1 MDEQEVDTQVDVDTD
16 TEEESSQPSVQY
28 SNVAKNP
35 YVELASAAFLDYK
48 KKRQEE
54 NTQTA
59 QILKQAQDVLLARA
73 NPENSPEMYFRL
85 AAAFGKPTRTGAFG
99 ESLGYANE
107 ALAEEAARRE
117 KYRQAYEET
126 KLKYQLQQAQLPAQ
140 SAKENVDYA
149 TKMARIPQPKGSRS
163 EYLALLDEYKGMPDT
178 DPNKVRL
185 GKYIESFENRYKG
198 NRTTEKFDR
207 FQWAIQTLTN
217 KDSTQDQKNLA
228 MSILPPPKKPDDK
241 KPSYKDKAFEIIQQH
256 WNDVTN
262 GNPPSVNPK
271 VLQDAYRI
279 VYGEK
284 IGAGDQKPKT
294 PQQEAWEIVQNPDN
308 YTDEEVKNA
317 RLFLRL
323 DPKEKVSDTKPP
335 SPREAGTI
343 YTDKHLARAAQEI
356 FGNALV
362 PDNKDDREKVEKRAA
377 QYRNEEKNQRIEEKR
392 QSRPPP
398 REPKPKDAPI
408 DLTLGQATAERLG
421 VPFNDA
427 PYRGVN
433 DKVAG
438 QLLVSNTKAAQKAL
452 SKVEADASKTLKLD
466 SDVNRFLA
474 ANKKAPTGRERSLLP
489 SFGEDYQ
496 TMESIQAS
504 MAPENRKEGTG
515 AVSDFDAKQLIK
527 MSLSIQ
533 NNYQTNINIGLAL
546 KAANQMARD
555 KAKFLSDYFQANRH
569 LDGAEAAWM
578 RYATANPIFDRNNP
592 NQLNQ
597 RRMTYKQFFYP
608 PQQRARGGYM
618 GYSDLATLRNKYA
631 HGGAVRMQE
640 GGNPVDSVV
649 RLKPMEPGSD
659 TTNRARAFFGQG
671 MGMSFGDEAEA
682 LYRSFGDRNKSYDQ
696 YLNEIRADYRRFAE
710 QNPGQALG
718 FEFAGGIAPTVGAMF
733 IPGGQAKTATDLAR
747 APGIFRKAL
756 EYSTKTPTRRMVT
769 SGAGYGAVSGF
780 GAGEGGIGNRLLEA
794 GESGLLGAVT
804 APIIGKG
811 GELLYQGG
819 KGIYKR
825 LTKPGT
831 NIIDEQAYAKVLEKM
846 RQDNM
851 TPQQAIRQVALERG
865 EIPWAGPIGT
875 RPNTKLRDVSLGLTD
890 LAEAVAQRPGAGRK
904 KMTKSVVETGRGTK
918 GRVMNMAGE
927 HMAGGKTMF
936 QTETELTDALRSN
949 ADTLYENAYKFG
961 TVKDPRILDMLNQPQ
976 FKQAYQQVL
985 ETNKIRKA
993 NAIAQGKDPS
1003 KYDMKEIYKIT
1014 ETQPGIYQI
1023 DLVAAPDVRTL
1034 DQMKR
1039 GLDYIIRSG
1048 RRSENAAAQDAAHAL
1063 NEYKN
1068 TFLNV
1073 LDEVVPAYGVARQ
1086 QYRGDLEVLDALD
1099 IGRSQYSKMSPE
1111 EATSYVSKLT
1121 PTERDAVRIGY
1132 AQFFKDRIGNAKNS
1146 INAAEEIL
1154 GAENN
1159 AARLRALFDT
1169 QGEYDVFRGILKVES
1184 RNVKNA
1190 QQVGQGSATGR
1201 RKQLAKEFESDS
1213 TAAQMLDLA
1222 GGSPF
1227 NTFMRIIKKAP
1238 DLFKDEQVAS
1248 KVADILNTGKAADLG
1263 KLLRELESR
1272 ADRFAREA
1280 AKREAIGGT
1289 FSKATGRM
1297 MGETPIGADYV
1308 EPEVNIPSSV
1318 EGENT
1323 GVIIPEDYVPEPDEP
1338 EAEETVIIQEAD
1350 EPEDREQMR
1359 RGGMARRKKLRMQEG
1374 GDIPDPYSLK
1384 EILRRSEVSA
1394 MMEDMRDRQMKTSY
1408 GAGRVGYRHPVGD
1421 DREVG
1426 LGVSGMHSKY
1436 DVRTPEGQRF
1446 SGKKSAVTGVDASYG
1461 DKRNQLYMKYG
1472 LPVDGK
1478 KMRLAEAGYSRNLD
1492 NDRGT
1497 VGIRHSQLSP
1507 EGFPDRRTQLYYS
1520 REFRKG
1526 GAVSPKAM
1534 GSIVRKMYK

>member
-1 MDEQEVDTQVDVDTD
+1 MDEQEIDTQVDVDTD
-16 TEEESSQPSVQY
+16 TEEESSQPPVQY
-28 SNVAKNP
+28 SNVGKNP
-35 YVELASAAFLDYK
+35 YVDLASAAFLDYK
-48 KKRQEE
+48 KRRQEE

-85 AAAFGKPTRTGAFG
+85 AAAFGKPTKTGAFG

-140 SAKENVDYA
+140 SAKENVDYL

-163 EYLALLDEYKGMPDT
+163 EYLALLDEYRGMPDN
-178 DPNKVRL
+178 DPNKARL
-185 GKYIESFENRYKG
+185 GNYIQSFENRYKQK
-198 NRTTEKFDR
+198 TSPDKFD
-207 FQWAIQTLTN
+207 I
-217 KDSTQDQKNLA
+217 KKNA
-228 MSILPPPKKPDDK
+228 YD
-241 KPSYKDKAFEIIQQH
+241 IIQQH
-256 WNDVTN
+256 KKDPNSVSAEDLKDARILL
-262 GNPPSVNPK
+262 GLEKPSETPK
-271 VLQDAYRI
+271 PETFQEKRWAVQTLLSKDATEEQRNLANSVLGLTKPGSAKPLGY
-279 VYGEK
+279 K
-284 IGAGDQKPKT
+284 DQ
-294 PQQEAWEIVQNPDN
+294 AWEVIKNHSSDPESVSEADLA
-308 YTDEEVKNA
+308 NA
-317 RLFLRL
+317 RSVLGL
-323 DPKEKVSDTKPP
+323 DKPASDKKAP
-335 SPREAGTI
+335 SARETGQL

-362 PDNKDDREKVEKRAA
+362 PENKADREKVEARAA
-377 QYRNEEKNQRIEEKR
+377 QYRIDEKNQRIAEKR
-392 QSRPPP
+392 ESRPPP
-398 REPKPKDAPI
+398 RDSKPREPAI
-408 DLTLGQATAERLG
+408 DLAGGQVIAERLG
-421 VPFNDA
+421 VPFNDT

-438 QLLVSNTKAAQKAL
+438 QLLVSNTKTAQKTL
-452 SKVEADASKTLKLD
+452 SRLEADAAKTLKLD

-474 ANKKAPTGRERSLLP
+474 ANKRAPTGRERNFLP

-504 MAPENRKEGTG
+504 MSPENRKEGTG

-527 MSLSIQ
+527 MSLNIG
-533 NNYQTNINIGLAL
+533 NNYQSNQNIGLAI

-578 RYATANPIFDRNNP
+578 QYATQNPIFDRRNP
-592 NQLNQ
+592 ERLNQ
-597 RRMTYKQFFYP
+597 NRKTYKQFFYP

-631 HGGAVRMQE
+631 HGGAVRMQT
-640 GGNPVDSVV
+640 GGTPPESVV
-649 RLKPMEPGSD
+649 RLKPMEPASD
-659 TTNRARAFFGQG
+659 ATNRARAYFGQG

-682 LYRSFGDRNKSYDQ
+682 LYRSVGDRNKSYDQ

-710 QNPGQALG
+710 ENPGQALT
-718 FEFAGGIAPTVGAMF
+718 FEFAGGVAPTIGAMLL
-733 IPGGQAKTATDLAR
+733 PGGQTKTAADVSR

-769 SGAGYGAVSGF
+769 AGGGYGAISGF
-780 GAGEGGIGNRLLEA
+780 GAGEGGVGNRLLEA
-794 GESGLLGAVT
+794 GESGLIGA
-804 APIIGKG
+804 AAGPIIGKG

-825 LTKPGT
+825 LVKPGT

-846 RQDNM
+846 AQDGM
-851 TPQQAIRQVALERG
+851 TPQQAIRQVALDRG
-865 EIPWAGPIGT
+865 YMPDPRAAGT
-875 RPNTKLRDVSLGLTD
+875 RPRTKLRDVSPGLTD

-904 KMTKSVVETGRGTK
+904 KMTEDVVKTGRTTK
-918 GRVMNMAGE
+918 GRVMDITTERMG
-927 HMAGGKTMF
+927 GGKTMF
-936 QTETELTDALRSN
+936 QTETELTDALRDN
-949 ADTLYENAYKFG
+949 AKTLYDDAYKFG
-961 TVKDPRILDMLNQPQ
+961 TVTDPRILNMLDQPQ
-976 FKQAYQQVL
+976 FKQAYQQVM

-1048 RRSENAAAQDAAHAL
+1048 RRSENAASQDAAQAL

-1068 TFLNV
+1068 TFLGI
-1073 LDEVVPAYGVARQ
+1073 LDETVPAYKAARQ
-1086 QYRGDLEVLDALD
+1086 QYKGDLEVLDALD
-1099 IGRSQYSKMSPE
+1099 IGRNQYSKMSPE
-1111 EATSYVSKLT
+1111 EVTDYIGKLT
-1121 PTERDAVRIGY
+1121 PSERDAVRIGY

-1169 QGEYDVFRGILKVES
+1169 QGEYDVFRGILKAES
-1184 RNVKNA
+1184 RNVKSA
-1190 QQVGQGSATGR
+1190 QQIGQGSATGR
-1201 RKQLAKEFESDS
+1201 RKELSKEFESDS

-1227 NTFMRIIKKAP
+1227 NTFMRIVKKAP
-1238 DLFKDEQVAS
+1238 DLFKNEQVAS
-1248 KVADILNTGKAADLG
+1248 RVADILNTGKASELG

-1272 ADRFAREA
+1272 ADKFAMER
-1280 AKREAIGGT
+1280 AKREAIGGIG
-1289 FSKATGRM
+1289 SRGAGRM
-1297 MGETPIGADYV
+1297 AGETPIGADYV

-1318 EGENT
+1318 EGENA
-1323 GVIIPEDYVPEPDEP
+1323 GVIIPSDYAPPAEEP

-1350 EPEDREQMR
+1350 DPEEREQMK
-1359 RGGMARRKKLRMQEG
+1359 RGGSVYKGSHKAL
-1374 GDIPDPYSLK
+1374 
-1384 EILRRSEVSA
+1384 
-1394 MMEDMRDRQMKTSY
+1394 MK
-1408 GAGRVGYRHPVGD
+1408 VK
-1421 DREVG
+1421 
-1426 LGVSGMHSKY
+1426 MKM
-1436 DVRTPEGQRF
+1436 
-1446 SGKKSAVTGVDASYG
+1446 
-1461 DKRNQLYMKYG
+1461 KR
-1472 LPVDGK
+1472 
-1478 KMRLAEAGYSRNLD
+1478 
-1492 NDRGT
+1492 
-1497 VGIRHSQLSP
+1497 
-1507 EGFPDRRTQLYYS
+1507 
-1520 REFRKG
+1520 
-1526 GAVSPKAM
+1526 
-1534 GSIVRKMYK
+1534 

>member
-1 MDEQEVDTQVDVDTD
+1 MDEQEIDTQVDVDTD
-16 TEEESSQPSVQY
+16 TEEESSQPPVQY
-28 SNVAKNP
+28 SNVGKNQ
-35 YVELASAAFLDYK
+35 YVDLASAAFFDYK

-140 SAKENVDYA
+140 SAKENVDYL

-163 EYLALLDEYKGMPDT
+163 EYLALLDEYRGMPDN
-178 DPNKVRL
+178 DPNKAKL
-185 GKYIESFENRYKG
+185 GKYIESFENRYKQK
-198 NRTTEKFDR
+198 TSPDKFDV
-207 FQWAIQTLTN
+207 
-217 KDSTQDQKNLA
+217 KKNA
-228 MSILPPPKKPDDK
+228 YD
-241 KPSYKDKAFEIIQQH
+241 IIQQH
-256 WNDVTN
+256 KKDPNSVLPEDLKDARILL
-262 GNPPSVNPK
+262 GLEKPSETSKPEAFQEKRWAVQTLLSKDATEDQRNLANS
-271 VLQDAYRI
+271 VLGLNKPGSTKPLGY
-279 VYGEK
+279 K
-284 IGAGDQKPKT
+284 DQ
-294 PQQEAWEIVQNPDN
+294 AWEVIKNHSSDPESVSEADLA
-308 YTDEEVKNA
+308 NA
-317 RLFLRL
+317 RSVLGL
-323 DPKEKVSDTKPP
+323 DKPASDKKPP
-335 SPREAGTI
+335 SARETGQL

-356 FGNALV
+356 FGNAIV
-362 PDNKDDREKVEKRAA
+362 PENKADREKVEARAA
-377 QYRNEEKNQRIEEKR
+377 QYRIDEKNQRIAEKR
-392 QSRPPP
+392 ESRPPP
-398 REPKPKDAPI
+398 RPPKEKDPAI
-408 DLTLGQATAERLG
+408 DLAGGQVIAERLG
-421 VPFNDA
+421 VPFNDT

-438 QLLVSNTKAAQKAL
+438 QLLVSNTKAAQKSL
-452 SKVEADASKTLKLD
+452 SKLEADAAKTLKLD

-474 ANKKAPTGRERSLLP
+474 ANKRAPTGRERSFLP

-504 MAPENRKEGTG
+504 MSPENRKEGTG

-527 MSLSIQ
+527 MSLNIG
-533 NNYQTNINIGLAL
+533 NNYQSNQNIGLAI

-578 RYATANPIFDRNNP
+578 QYATQNPIFDRRNP
-592 NQLNQ
+592 ERLNQ
-597 RRMTYKQFFYP
+597 NRKTYKQFFYP

-682 LYRSFGDRNKSYDQ
+682 LY
-696 YLNEIRADYRRFAE
+696 LNEIRADYRRFAE

-718 FEFAGGIAPTVGAMF
+718 FEFAGGVAPTVGAMF
-733 IPGGQAKTATDLAR
+733 IPGGQAKTGADISR
-747 APGIFRKAL
+747 APGIFRKAM

-769 SGAGYGAVSGF
+769 AGGGYGAISGF

-825 LTKPGT
+825 LVKPGT

-846 RQDNM
+846 AQDKL

-865 EIPWAGPIGT
+865 EIPWAGPTGT
-875 RPNTKLRDVSLGLTD
+875 RPNTKLRDVSPGLTD
-890 LAEAVAQRPGAGRK
+890 LAEAVAQRPGGGRK
-904 KMTKSVVETGRGTK
+904 KMTESVVQTGRGTK

-949 ADTLYENAYKFG
+949 ADNLYESAYKFG

-1048 RRSENAAAQDAAHAL
+1048 RRSENAASQDAAQAL

-1073 LDEVVPAYGVARQ
+1073 LDEIVPDYKMARQ
-1086 QYRGDLEVLDALD
+1086 QYKGDLEVLDALD
-1099 IGRSQYSKMSPE
+1099 IGRGQYSKMSPE

-1132 AQFFKDRIGNAKNS
+1132 AQFFKDRIGNSKNS

-1184 RNVKNA
+1184 RNVRNA
-1190 QQVGQGSATGR
+1190 QQIGQGSATGR
-1201 RKQLAKEFESDS
+1201 RKELSKEFESDN

-1238 DLFKDEQVAS
+1238 DLFKNEQVAS
-1248 KVADILNTGKAADLG
+1248 KVADILNTGKASELG

-1272 ADRFAREA
+1272 ADRFAMDQ
-1280 AKREAIGGT
+1280 AKKQAIGGV
-1289 FSKATGRM
+1289 FSKGTGRM
-1297 MGETPIGADYV
+1297 MGETPIAADYV

-1318 EGENT
+1318 EGENA
-1323 GVIIPEDYVPEPDEP
+1323 GVIIPSDYVPPVEEP
-1338 EAEETVIIQEAD
+1338 EPEETVIIQEAD
-1350 EPEDREQMR
+1350 EPEEREQMK
-1359 RGGMARRKKLRMQEG
+1359 RGGSVYKGSHKAL
-1374 GDIPDPYSLK
+1374 
-1384 EILRRSEVSA
+1384 
-1394 MMEDMRDRQMKTSY
+1394 MK
-1408 GAGRVGYRHPVGD
+1408 VK
-1421 DREVG
+1421 
-1426 LGVSGMHSKY
+1426 MKM
-1436 DVRTPEGQRF
+1436 
-1446 SGKKSAVTGVDASYG
+1446 
-1461 DKRNQLYMKYG
+1461 KR
-1472 LPVDGK
+1472 
-1478 KMRLAEAGYSRNLD
+1478 
-1492 NDRGT
+1492 
-1497 VGIRHSQLSP
+1497 
-1507 EGFPDRRTQLYYS
+1507 
-1520 REFRKG
+1520 
-1526 GAVSPKAM
+1526 
-1534 GSIVRKMYK
+1534 

>member
-1 MDEQEVDTQVDVDTD
+1 MDEQEIDTQVDVDTD
-16 TEEESSQPSVQY
+16 TEEESSQPPVQY
-28 SNVAKNP
+28 SNVGKNP
-35 YVELASAAFLDYK
+35 YVDLASAAFLDYK
-48 KKRQEE
+48 KRRQEE

-59 QILKQAQDVLLARA
+59 QILKQAQEVLLARA

-85 AAAFGKPTRTGAFG
+85 AAAFGRPTKTGAFG

-107 ALAEEAARRE
+107 ALADEAARRE

-126 KLKYQLQQAQLPAQ
+126 KLKYQLQQAQLPAA
-140 SAKENVDYA
+140 SAKENVDYL
-149 TKMARIPQPKGSRS
+149 TKMARIPQP
-163 EYLALLDEYKGMPDT
+163 
-178 DPNKVRL
+178 
-185 GKYIESFENRYKG
+185 
-198 NRTTEKFDR
+198 RTAAEKFDV
-207 FQWAIQTLTN
+207 
-217 KDSTQDQKNLA
+217 
-228 MSILPPPKKPDDK
+228 KKQA
-241 KPSYKDKAFEIIQQH
+241 YQIIQQH
-256 WNDVTN
+256 KKDPKSVSEKDLKDARILLGLEKVADTPKQEAFHEKRWAVTTLLDPN
-262 GNPPSVNPK
+262 ATEEQRGLANK
-271 VLQDAYRI
+271 VLGTDRAGSVEQQAFGVLEKHRKDPNSVTPDQLKDARGI
-279 VYGEK
+279 LK
-284 IGAGDQKPKT
+284 LDQP
-294 PQQEAWEIVQNPDN
+294 
-308 YTDEEVKNA
+308 
-317 RLFLRL
+317 
-323 DPKEKVSDTKPP
+323 VSDKKAP
-335 SPREAGTI
+335 SARETGQL
-343 YTDKHLARAAQEI
+343 YTDKHLARAAQEL

-362 PDNKDDREKVEKRAA
+362 PENKADRDKVEARAS
-377 QYRNEEKNQRIEEKR
+377 QYRTDEKNQRISEAREK
-392 QSRPPP
+392 RPPP
-398 REPKPKDAPI
+398 KPPKPPKPPII
-408 DLTLGQATAERLG
+408 DLDAAKVVAERLG
-421 VPFNDA
+421 VPFNDSL
-427 PYRGVN
+427 YRGVS
-433 DKVAG
+433 DEAIKP
-438 QLLVSNTKAAQKAL
+438 LLVNSTKEAQKTLGGFA
-452 SKVEADASKTLKLD
+452 EASSKTLKLD
-466 SDVNRFLA
+466 NDLDRFLQL
-474 ANKKAPTGRERSLLP
+474 NQKNPTGRERNILP
-489 SFGEDYQ
+489 SFGAGYQ
-496 TMESIQAS
+496 TMEQIQAS

-527 MSLSIQ
+527 MSPSI
-533 NNYQTNINIGLAL
+533 NNSYETNKMIATAI

-555 KAKFLSDYFQANRH
+555 KAKFMSDYFQANRH
-569 LDGAEAAWM
+569 LNGANEAWM
-578 RYATANPIFDRNNP
+578 QYAAANPIFDRNNASR
-592 NQLNQ
+592 LNQ
-597 RRMTYKQFFYP
+597 KRVSYKRFFYP
-608 PQQRARGGYM
+608 PEQRARGGYM
-618 GYSDLATLRNKYA
+618 GYSDLATLRDKYA
-631 HGGAVRMQE
+631 HGGAVRMQT
-640 GGNPVDSVV
+640 GGTPPESVV
-649 RLKPMEPGSD
+649 RLKPMPPASD
-659 TTNRARAFFGQG
+659 EVNRARAYFGQG

-710 QNPGQALG
+710 QNPGQALT
-718 FEFAGGIAPTVGAMF
+718 FELAGGISPTIGAMF
-733 IPGGQAKTATDLAR
+733 IPGGQAKTGADISR

-780 GAGEGGIGNRLLEA
+780 GAGEGGVGDRFLEA
-794 GESGLLGAVT
+794 GESGLIGAAVG
-804 APIIGKG
+804 PIIGKG

-825 LTKPGT
+825 LVKPGT

-846 RQDNM
+846 AQDNI

-865 EIPWAGPIGT
+865 YMPDPRAAGT
-875 RPNTKLRDVSLGLTD
+875 RPRTKLRDVSPGLTD
-890 LAEAVAQRPGAGRK
+890 LAEAVAQRPGGGRK
-904 KMTKSVVETGRGTK
+904 KMTESVVQTGRGTK

-949 ADTLYENAYKFG
+949 ADNLYESAYKFG

-1073 LDEVVPAYGVARQ
+1073 LDEIVPDYKMARQ
-1086 QYRGDLEVLDALD
+1086 QYKGDLEVLDALD
-1099 IGRSQYSKMSPE
+1099 IGRGQYSKMSPE
-1111 EATSYVSKLT
+1111 EAASYVSKLT

-1184 RNVKNA
+1184 RNVRNA
-1190 QQVGQGSATGR
+1190 QQIGQGSATGR
-1201 RKQLAKEFESDS
+1201 RKELSKEFESDS

-1238 DLFKDEQVAS
+1238 DLFKNEQVAS
-1248 KVADILNTGKAADLG
+1248 RVADILNTGKASELG

-1272 ADRFAREA
+1272 ADKFAMER

-1289 FSKATGRM
+1289 LSRGAGRM
-1297 MGETPIGADYV
+1297 AGETPIGADYV

-1318 EGENT
+1318 EGENA
-1323 GVIIPEDYVPEPDEP
+1323 GVIIPSDYVPPSEEP
-1338 EAEETVIIQEAD
+1338 EPEETVIIQEAE
-1350 EPEDREQMR
+1350 EPEDREQMK
-1359 RGGMARRKKLRMQEG
+1359 RGGSVYKGNRKAL
-1374 GDIPDPYSLK
+1374 
-1384 EILRRSEVSA
+1384 
-1394 MMEDMRDRQMKTSY
+1394 MK
-1408 GAGRVGYRHPVGD
+1408 VK
-1421 DREVG
+1421 
-1426 LGVSGMHSKY
+1426 MKM
-1436 DVRTPEGQRF
+1436 
-1446 SGKKSAVTGVDASYG
+1446 
-1461 DKRNQLYMKYG
+1461 KR
-1472 LPVDGK
+1472 
-1478 KMRLAEAGYSRNLD
+1478 
-1492 NDRGT
+1492 
-1497 VGIRHSQLSP
+1497 
-1507 EGFPDRRTQLYYS
+1507 
-1520 REFRKG
+1520 
-1526 GAVSPKAM
+1526 
-1534 GSIVRKMYK
+1534 

>member
-1 MDEQEVDTQVDVDTD
+1 MDEQEIDTQVDVDTD
-16 TEEESSQPSVQY
+16 TEEESSQPPVQY
-28 SNVAKNP
+28 SNVGKNQ
-35 YVELASAAFLDYK
+35 YVDLASEAFFDYK

-59 QILKQAQDVLLARA
+59 KILKQAQEVLLARA

-140 SAKENVDYA
+140 SAKENVDYL
-149 TKMARIPQPKGSRS
+149 TKMARIPQPKGSKS
-163 EYLALLDEYKGMPDT
+163 EYLALLDEYRGMPDT
-178 DPNKVRL
+178 DPNKEKL
-185 GKYIESFENRYKG
+185 GKYIESFENRYKRK
-198 NRTTEKFDR
+198 NTTERFDR
-207 FQWAIQTLTN
+207 FQWAISTLTN

-228 MSILPPPKKPDDK
+228 MSILPPPKKDEKTPG
-241 KPSYKDKAFEIIQQH
+241 YKDQAWAIIKQH
-256 WNDVTN
+256 HDDITN

-271 VLQDAYRI
+271 VLEDAYKI
-279 VYGEK
+279 VYGDK
-284 IGAGDQKPKT
+284 SPDGNKKPLT
-294 PQQEAWEIVQNPDN
+294 PQQQAWEIIQNPDDH
-308 YTDEEVKNA
+308 TDEEVKNA
-317 RLFLRL
+317 RLLLRL
-323 DPKEKVSDTKPP
+323 DPKEKADTKPP
-335 SPREAGTI
+335 SPRETGTI

-377 QYRNEEKNQRIEEKR
+377 QYRKEEKDFRIQEKR
-392 QSRPPP
+392 EGRAPP
-398 REPKPKDAPI
+398 RESKPKDAPI

-433 DKVAG
+433 DKVAS
-438 QLLVSNTKAAQKAL
+438 QLLVSNTKNAQKTL
-452 SKVEADASKTLKLD
+452 GKLEGDASKTLKLD
-466 SDVNRFLA
+466 SDVDRFLL

-527 MSLSIQ
+527 MSLSIT
-533 NNYQTNINIGLAL
+533 NNYQTNQNIGLAI

-569 LDGAEAAWM
+569 LDGANEAWM
-578 RYATANPIFDRNNP
+578 RYATANPIFDRSNP
-592 NQLNQ
+592 NKLNQ

-631 HGGAVRMQE
+631 HGGVVRMQE

-718 FEFAGGIAPTVGAMF
+718 FEFAGGVAPTVGAMF

-769 SGAGYGAVSGF
+769 SGAGYGAISGF

-825 LTKPGT
+825 LVKPGT

-846 RQDNM
+846 AQDKL

-865 EIPWAGPIGT
+865 EIPWAGPTGT
-875 RPNTKLRDVSLGLTD
+875 RPNTKLRDVSPGLTD
-890 LAEAVAQRPGAGRK
+890 LAEAVAQRPGGGRK
-904 KMTKSVVETGRGTK
+904 KMTESVVRTGRGTK

-927 HMAGGKTMF
+927 NMAGGKTMF

-949 ADTLYENAYKFG
+949 ADNLYESAYKFG

-1048 RRSENAAAQDAAHAL
+1048 RRSENAAAQDAAQAL

-1073 LDEVVPAYGVARQ
+1073 LDEIVPDYKMARQ
-1086 QYRGDLEVLDALD
+1086 QYKGDLEVLDALD

-1184 RNVKNA
+1184 RNVRNA
-1190 QQVGQGSATGR
+1190 QQIGQGSATGR
-1201 RKQLAKEFESDS
+1201 RKELSKEFESDN

-1238 DLFKDEQVAS
+1238 DLFKNEQVAS
-1248 KVADILNTGKAADLG
+1248 KVADILNTGKASELG

-1272 ADRFAREA
+1272 ADRFAMDQ
-1280 AKREAIGGT
+1280 AKKQAIGGV
-1289 FSKATGRM
+1289 FSKGTGRM
-1297 MGETPIGADYV
+1297 MGETPIAADYV

-1338 EAEETVIIQEAD
+1338 EPEETVIIQEAE
-1350 EPEDREQMR
+1350 EPEEQEQMK
-1359 RGGMARRKKLRMQEG
+1359 RGGSVYKGSRKAL
-1374 GDIPDPYSLK
+1374 
-1384 EILRRSEVSA
+1384 
-1394 MMEDMRDRQMKTSY
+1394 MK
-1408 GAGRVGYRHPVGD
+1408 VK
-1421 DREVG
+1421 
-1426 LGVSGMHSKY
+1426 MKM
-1436 DVRTPEGQRF
+1436 
-1446 SGKKSAVTGVDASYG
+1446 
-1461 DKRNQLYMKYG
+1461 KR
-1472 LPVDGK
+1472 
-1478 KMRLAEAGYSRNLD
+1478 
-1492 NDRGT
+1492 
-1497 VGIRHSQLSP
+1497 
-1507 EGFPDRRTQLYYS
+1507 
-1520 REFRKG
+1520 
-1526 GAVSPKAM
+1526 
-1534 GSIVRKMYK
+1534 

>member
-1 MDEQEVDTQVDVDTD
+1 MAYIFPDPSSQDDEDAMDAPQAEVTQDAIPSDQGSDVDDEDSFEPQQKQAGDGT
-16 TEEESSQPSVQY
+16 
-28 SNVAKNP
+28 NP
-35 YVELASAAFLDYK
+35 YIGLASEAFLNYK
-48 KKRQEE
+48 KKKQQERSE
-54 NTQTA
+54 TSRVLQDA
-59 QILKQAQDVLLARA
+59 QNVLLARA
-73 NPENSPEMYFRL
+73 NPENSAEMYFKL
-85 AAAFGKPTRTGAFG
+85 AAAFGRPTKTGAFG
-99 ESLGYANE
+99 EQLAYAND
-107 ALAEEAARRE
+107 ALAEEAARRD
-117 KYRQAYEET
+117 KYRQAYEES
-126 KLKYQLQQAQLPAQ
+126 KLKYQLQQAQMPAEI
-140 SAKENVDYA
+140 AKEDVDFA
-149 TKMARIPQPKGSRS
+149 TKMARIPVRAQPKGTQPR
-163 EYLALLDEYKGMPDT
+163 
-178 DPNKVRL
+178 
-185 GKYIESFENRYKG
+185 
-198 NRTTEKFDR
+198 FDR

-217 KDSTQDQKNLA
+217 KDATQDQKALA

-241 KPSYKDKAFEIIQQH
+241 KPSYKDKAFGIIQQH
-256 WNDVTN
+256 WDDITN

-271 VLQDAYRI
+271 VLDDAYKI
-279 VYGEK
+279 VYGDK
-284 IGAGDQKPKT
+284 LGASNDKPKT
-294 PQQEAWEIVQNPDN
+294 PQQQAWEIVQNPSN

-317 RLFLRL
+317 RLLLRL

-335 SPREAGTI
+335 SPRETGTI

-356 FGNALV
+356 FGSAIV
-362 PDNKDDREKVEKRAA
+362 PESADDREKVEKRAA
-377 QYRNEEKNQRIEEKR
+377 QYRTEERNQRIDERR

-398 REPKPKDAPI
+398 RESKPKDAAI
-408 DLTLGQATAERLG
+408 DLAYFESEAVRRG
-421 VPFNDA
+421 VPYNPA
-427 PYRGVN
+427 PFRGIN
-433 DKVAG
+433 DKLAG
-438 QLLVSNTKAAQKAL
+438 QTLVNKSKEANKTLTELSENSSKAARLDAEINRFLEINKRTRTGPEYQYLPEL
-452 SKVEADASKTLKLD
+452 SSDLKTLK
-466 SDVNRFLA
+466 SIA
-474 ANKKAPTGRERSLLP
+474 AA
-489 SFGEDYQ
+489 
-496 TMESIQAS
+496 
-504 MAPENRKEGTG
+504 MAPEFRKEGTG
-515 AVSDFDAKQLIK
+515 SVSDFDAKQLMK
-527 MSLSIQ
+527 MALSTE
-533 NNYQTNINIGLAL
+533 NDYTTNQRIGQAFRAYNQAAKE
-546 KAANQMARD
+546 KAR
-555 KAKFLSDYFQANRH
+555 FISEYFQANRH
-569 LDGAEAAWM
+569 IEGAQDAWNQYI
-578 RYATANPIFDRNNP
+578 RANPIFDPKNP
-592 NQLNQ
+592 ERLNKN
-597 RRMTYKQFFYP
+597 RITYKQFFYP
-608 PQQRARGGYM
+608 PERRARGGYM

-631 HGGAVRMQE
+631 HGGVVRMQE

-649 RLKPMEPGSD
+649 RLKPMPPASD
-659 TTNRARAFFGQG
+659 TVNRARAFFGQG
-671 MGMSFGDEAEA
+671 MGMSAGDEAEA

-696 YLNEIRADYRRFAE
+696 YLNEIRADYRRFTE
-710 QNPGQALG
+710 ENPGQALA
-718 FEFAGGIAPTVGAMF
+718 FEFAGGVAPTVGAMF

-756 EYSTKTPTRRMVT
+756 QYSTKTPTRRMVT
-769 SGAGYGAVSGF
+769 SGAGYGAISGF
-780 GAGEGGIGNRLLEA
+780 NAGEGGIGDRTLEA
-794 GESGLLGAVT
+794 LKSGTMGAAF

-811 GELLYQGG
+811 GELLYEGG

-825 LTKPGT
+825 LVKPGT

-865 EIPWAGPIGT
+865 EIPWAGPTGT
-875 RPNTKLRDVSLGLTD
+875 RPNTKLRDVSPGLTD

-1068 TFLNV
+1068 TFLKV
-1073 LDEVVPAYGVARQ
+1073 LDDVVPAYGVARQ

-1146 INAAEEIL
+1146 INAAEELL

-1272 ADRFAREA
+1272 ADRFAMEA
-1280 AKREAIGGT
+1280 AKREAIGSAT
-1289 FSKATGRM
+1289 SKGAGRS
-1297 MGETPIGADYV
+1297 MGDTPVAADY
-1308 EPEVNIPSSV
+1308 EPPEERVPSAI
-1318 EGENT
+1318 EGDDT
-1323 GVIIPEDYVPEPDEP
+1323 GVIIPDVYEPPVEEP

-1350 EPEDREQMR
+1350 QPEDDPENREQMR

-1394 MMEDMRDRQMKTSY
+1394 MMEDMRNREMKTRY
-1408 GAGRVGYRHPVGD
+1408 GAGRVGYRHPVGN

-1426 LGVSGMHSKY
+1426 VGVSGMHSKY

-1446 SGKKSAVTGVDASYG
+1446 SGKKSAVTGIDASYG
-1461 DKRNQLYMKYG
+1461 DKKNRLYARYG
-1472 LPVDGK
+1472 LPMGGK
-1478 KMRLAEAGYSRNLD
+1478 NLQFAGAGYSRNLD

-1497 VGIRHSQLSP
+1497 VGIQHRELSP
-1507 EGFPDRRTQLYYS
+1507 EGFPDRRTELYYS
-1520 REFRKG
+1520 KEFRKG

-1534 GSIVRKMYK
+1534 GSVVRKMYK